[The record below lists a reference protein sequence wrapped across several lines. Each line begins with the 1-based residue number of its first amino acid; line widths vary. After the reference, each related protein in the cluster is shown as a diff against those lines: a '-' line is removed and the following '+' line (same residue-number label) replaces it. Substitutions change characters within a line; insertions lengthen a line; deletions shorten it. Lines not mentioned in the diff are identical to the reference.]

1 MSQSIEKIKQFMD
14 WYPEAGEVK
23 TVIWNLL
30 EAAMA
35 SPNADTWSANDRSNV
50 MFFYSRMEEFMDAAY
65 IIVPPLL
72 QILSS
77 SEVKD

>member
-23 TVIWNLL
+23 AVMWNLL
-30 EAAMA
+30 ETAMA
-35 SPNADTWSANDRSNV
+35 SPNADAWSANDRSNV
-50 MFFYSRMEEFMDAAY
+50 MFFYSRMVEFMDAAY
-65 IIVPPLL
+65 VVVPPLL
-72 QILSS
+72 QILNS